1 MCPQGI
7 QAMRLGSF
15 SFQAIFVCSLLV
27 PGLATAQFQA
37 EIGKTEAEAYR
48 ELTSGASGIGEETT
62 VTFNTLSQSA
72 GDYKTVVATC
82 NNEMSVNVAVFDLEV
97 ILEPNDN
104 FQGRSLVYFGVEE
117 EITLQHDK
125 TPDGV
130 AVDLEWVK
138 VNGIGRLD
146 ENRFDAGA
154 VPGQASIRLQV
165 AAGPSAGMGPTCSL
179 NVIAPS
185 GAYMIQQ
192 PGTNIKH
199 VYDTCSAGFLG
210 ISFMLPMHVS
220 FSNLMQRE
228 GMCAAIA
235 SGYYGSLNG
244 EIHHAGEWWYVFG
257 GNIET
262 GCRTAD
268 VDECYSR
275 EGCAPYAEGEFLWP
289 IPWQYK
295 GDDDVSHVFVTANQ
309 HITANSAGRCEISK
323 LSAGPFGANAL
334 DPTTDY

>member
-1 MCPQGI
+1 M
-7 QAMRLGSF
+7 
-15 SFQAIFVCSLLV
+15 
-27 PGLATAQFQA
+27 
-37 EIGKTEAEAYR
+37 
-48 ELTSGASGIGEETT
+48 
-62 VTFNTLSQSA
+62 
-72 GDYKTVVATC
+72 
-82 NNEMSVNVAVFDLEV
+82 
-97 ILEPNDN
+97 EPDDN
-104 FQGRSLVYFGVEE
+104 SQGRSLVDFGLEE
-117 EITLQHDK
+117 IITLQHDE
-125 TPDGV
+125 TPDGITL
-130 AVDLEWVK
+130 ALEWVQLSG
-138 VNGIGRLD
+138 VGDLNAD
-146 ENRFDAGA
+146 HFDAES
-154 VPGQASIRLQV
+154 VPGQASFQLRV
-165 AAGPSAGMGPTCSL
+165 FEGPSTGIGPTCSL

-268 VDECYSR
+268 VDECYSG
-275 EGCAPYAEGEFLWP
+275 EGCSPYAEGEFLWP
-289 IPWQYK
+289 IP
-295 GDDDVSHVFVTANQ
+295 
-309 HITANSAGRCEISK
+309 
-323 LSAGPFGANAL
+323 LSAAV
-334 DPTTDY
+334 